1 MEKNK
6 YIVKTLVAGVM
17 GLNKGSWLYYSPKS
31 EVYEFSYSKED
42 HQSDIGSY
50 YTYKSVSATIDK
62 DTVESYIGELFE
74 YVTDPVIV
82 EKLAE
87 ETEDKKDA

>member
-1 MEKNK
+1 MEKTK
-6 YIVKTLVAGVM
+6 YIIKTLVAGVM

-87 ETEDKKDA
+87 ETEEKKND

>member
-1 MEKNK
+1 
-6 YIVKTLVAGVM
+6 M

-87 ETEDKKDA
+87 ETEEKKDA